1 MGLPNLDKLAEKC
14 QKLGLAVVQKGKRPA
29 KSDYVDVLRAHFL
42 PPGGLKFTEVEPM
55 LCFASWNLKP
65 DEEAKIWTSPSWAAQ
80 IKFNGC
86 RLMLHFVAG
95 VGVFA
100 HSRTVSVKTYRFEEL
115 TDQLLWSDYVPDF
128 TATMDCEVMIE
139 KAVDTTPYTA
149 KGVKTKS
156 SLHSTTAVLSLAP
169 ESSKRLQLEQD
180 APLNVHVF
188 DVLNL
193 DGTDLRGK
201 RLAEREVFRKKMAE
215 RIAGIERLAS
225 VFHFPPL
232 VTEGK
237 RGFVDQILANGGE
250 GAILKNLN
258 AIYED
263 SSSRS
268 RNGWVKVKKRIEFDA
283 FVTGFVRGEPG
294 SGWEN
299 LVGALTFSVHTEKGI
314 HELGN
319 ASNLTLETRKKIS
332 VFDPTTN
339 TVSLV
344 PQMLGKVAEI
354 SGQDISSRSLRLS
367 HCTIDRWRKKDGPD
381 GKTADQCVQSYA
393 DLVSAAEWVG

>member
-1 MGLPNLDKLAEKC
+1 MGLPNLDKLALTC
-14 QKLGLAVVQKGKRPA
+14 QKLGLAVTQKGKRPA

-42 PPGGLKFTEVEPM
+42 PPGGLKFEEREPM

-65 DEEAKIWTSPSWAAQ
+65 DELTKVWTSPSWAAQ

-86 RLMLHFVAG
+86 RLMIHFVKD

-115 TDQLLWSDYVPDF
+115 TEQLLWGNFVPDF
-128 TATMDCEVMIE
+128 SATIDCEVMIE

-169 ESSKRLQLEQD
+169 ESSKRLQIEQD

-188 DVLNL
+188 DILSYE
-193 DGTDLRGK
+193 GSDLRGK
-201 RLAEREVFRKKMAE
+201 RLVDREVYRAKFKDRMALLPMAN
-215 RIAGIERLAS
+215 I
-225 VFHFPPL
+225 FHFPPL
-232 VTEGK
+232 VIEGK
-237 RGFVDQILANGGE
+237 KAFVDGIIANGGE
-250 GAILKNLN
+250 GGILKNLN
-258 AIYED
+258 AVYED

-299 LVGALTFSVHTEKGI
+299 LVGALTFSVHTEKGL

-319 ASNLTLETRKKIS
+319 ASNITLETRKKIS
-332 VFDPTTN
+332 VYDPATN
-339 TVSLV
+339 QVSLI
-344 PQMLGKVAEI
+344 PAIMGKVAEI
-354 SGQDISSRSLRLS
+354 SGQDVSSRSLRLS
-367 HCTIDRWRKKDGPD
+367 HCTIERWRAKVGPD
-381 GKTADQCVQSYA
+381 AKTSQECIQSYA
-393 DLVSAAEWVG
+393 DLEEAANWVG